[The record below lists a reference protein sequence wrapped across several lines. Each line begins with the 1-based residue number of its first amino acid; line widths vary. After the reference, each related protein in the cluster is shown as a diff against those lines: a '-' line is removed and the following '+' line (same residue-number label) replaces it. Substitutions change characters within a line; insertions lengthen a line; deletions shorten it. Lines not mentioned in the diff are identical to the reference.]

1 MRVATALSR
10 RPTRTQR
17 TEGLRHFFAGSP
29 RSPRSGCQ
37 AVQHWPQSVLHLL
50 LVVAVAVAVAL
61 ARCALVVNSLVVAAV
76 SLSPLAVLLA
86 LVLLLVT
93 VLAVLLAVV

>member
-1 MRVATALSR
+1 MRVATALPR
-10 RPTRTQR
+10 RPTHTHH
-17 TEGLRHFFAGSP
+17 TEGLGRVFAGSS
-29 RSPRSGCQ
+29 RSPRSGSQ
-37 AVQHWPQSVLHLL
+37 AVQHCPQSVLHLL
-50 LVVAVAVAVAL
+50 LLVAVAVAVAL

>member
-1 MRVATALSR
+1 MRVATALPR
-10 RPTRTQR
+10 RPTRTHY
-17 TEGLRHFFAGSP
+17 TEGLGCVFAGSMW
-29 RSPRSGCQ
+29 SPRSGSQ
-37 AVQHWPQSVLHLL
+37 PVHHWPH
-50 LVVAVAVAVAL
+50 AKAVAVAL
-61 ARCALVVNSLVVAAV
+61 ACCALVVDSLVVVAV

>member
-1 MRVATALSR
+1 M
-10 RPTRTQR
+10 
-17 TEGLRHFFAGSP
+17 H
-29 RSPRSGCQ
+29 
-37 AVQHWPQSVLHLL
+37 HWPH
-50 LVVAVAVAVAL
+50 AKAVAVAL
-61 ARCALVVNSLVVAAV
+61 ACCALVVDSLVVVAV

>member
-1 MRVATALSR
+1 MRVATELSR
-10 RPTRTQR
+10 RPTRTKH
-17 TEGLRHFFAGSP
+17 TEGLGRFFAGSP

-37 AVQHWPQSVLHLL
+37 AVLHWPQSVVHLP

-86 LVLLLVT
+86 LVLLPVT